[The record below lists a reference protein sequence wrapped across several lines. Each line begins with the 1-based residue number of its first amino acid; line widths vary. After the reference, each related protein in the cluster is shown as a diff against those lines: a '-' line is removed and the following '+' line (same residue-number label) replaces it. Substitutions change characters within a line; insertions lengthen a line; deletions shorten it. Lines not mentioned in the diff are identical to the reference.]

1 MGMMEV
7 ESSKKDLE
15 LKHLGFVRIATIQI
29 LVSVSNLYDYAK
41 RNSGPLRSPVGAVE
55 GTVNAVVSP
64 VYDKLKGVP
73 DHLLVFLDH
82 KIDGATAKFD
92 KHAPPVAKQVVSQA
106 HYLIEK
112 ASEKAK
118 VLVNE
123 FQAGGPR
130 AALHYVATESK
141 HLFLTESVKVW
152 VKLDQFSFVH
162 KVAGVAVPAAAHWS
176 DKYNHFVKEMN
187 QKGYTVFGY
196 LPVVPIEEISKAF
209 KQEEAEKKED
219 ATAHKDSS
227 SSDSD

>member
-1 MGMMEV
+1 MRMMEV
-7 ESSKKDLE
+7 DSSKKDLE
-15 LKHLGFVRIATIQI
+15 LKHLGFVRIAAIQI

-64 VYDKLKGVP
+64 VYEKFKGVP
-73 DHLLVFLDH
+73 DHLLVFIDN
-82 KIDGATAKFD
+82 KVDGATTKFD

-106 HYLIEK
+106 HYIVEK

-118 VLVNE
+118 VLANE

-130 AALHYVATESK
+130 AALRYAAAESK

-152 VKLDQFSFVH
+152 VKLDQLHFFH
-162 KVAGVAVPAAAHWS
+162 KVAEVAVPAAARWS

-187 QKGYTVFGY
+187 QKGYTLFGY

-209 KQEEAEKKED
+209 KQGEEEKKED
-219 ATAHKDSS
+219 ATAHEVSDSS
-227 SSDSD
+227 DTD